1 MLGLLERKRPA
12 QARPAPRL
20 ERPPCSRERKISSI
34 VYRFGAAGAA
44 LAVFLAMSWLYA
56 HGGEDL
62 YENILISYGVLPFR
76 FPFVD
81 ASGALAAW
89 ECARQGVDVIVSD
102 PCDVLQRG
110 YNYSPL
116 WMAVAGIPLGVR
128 DTMAVGWSLDLVFL
142 LSLSLLP
149 PPRRTLE
156 LVVTLVATL
165 STMVA
170 FALERANPDILLFL
184 LTLATGLLTQYPL
197 LMRVLGYFLGLAA
210 ALVKYYPIM
219 VLVITFRERACVFC
233 LVGLAVAAS
242 LAVFWAEYHVDIARG
257 LPNIARGPYNT
268 DLFSAQNVPFLIGEV
283 AAAVTASPQVWQI
296 AAGGLYAILVGAC
309 IAICRRLLRFTELRT
324 ALAALP
330 RFDRTL
336 LVIGSAIIVGC
347 FFAGQ
352 SIGYRGVFLLFVV
365 PGLLGIARNPVRTL
379 RILGLGTSI
388 VIVLLMWGECFRLA
402 LYRMLE
408 QSGISEAIASEI
420 KIQFWLLRELC
431 WWWTVSV
438 MLAVLADFL
447 REVPISRSLSS
458 LFSRSVVRLG

>member
-12 QARPAPRL
+12 QARPVPRL
-20 ERPPCSRERKISSI
+20 ERPPRSRERKISSI

-56 HGGEDL
+56 HGDEDV
-62 YENILISYGVLPFR
+62 YENILTFYGVLPFR

-81 ASGALAAW
+81 TSGALAAW

-116 WMAVAGIPLGVR
+116 WMAVAGIQLGVR

-149 PPRRTLE
+149 PPRRPLE
-156 LVVTLVATL
+156 LVLTLAATL

-184 LTLATGLLTQYPL
+184 LALATGLLTQYPL
-197 LMRVLGYFLGLAA
+197 LMRLFGYVLGLAA
-210 ALVKYYPIM
+210 ALVKYYPVM
-219 VLVITFRERACVFC
+219 VLVITFRERACVFG

-242 LAVFWAEYHVDIARG
+242 LAVFWAEYHVEIARG

-268 DLFSAQNVPFLIGEV
+268 DLFSAQNVPFLIGQAAADV
-283 AAAVTASPQVWQI
+283 AASPRVGQI
-296 AAGGLYAILVGAC
+296 AAGGLYAIFVGAC
-309 IAICRRLLRFTELRT
+309 IAICHQLLRFTGLRSVLT
-324 ALAALP
+324 ALP
-330 RFDRTL
+330 RLDRTL
-336 LVIGSAIIVGC
+336 LVIGSAIVAGC

-352 SIGYRGVFLLFVV
+352 SIGYRGVFLLLVM
-365 PGLLGIARNPVRTL
+365 PGLLGISRTSVREL
-379 RILGLGTSI
+379 RVLGLGASV

-402 LYRMLE
+402 LYGALE
-408 QSGISEAIASEI
+408 QPGALEGLTGGV
-420 KIQFWLLRELC
+420 KILFWLCRELC
-431 WWWTVSV
+431 WWWTVSL

-447 REVPISRSLSS
+447 HDSPMLRSVSS
-458 LFSRSVVRLG
+458 LFGRATAG

>member
-1 MLGLLERKRPA
+1 MT
-12 QARPAPRL
+12 
-20 ERPPCSRERKISSI
+20 
-34 VYRFGAAGAA
+34 
-44 LAVFLAMSWLYA
+44 WLYS
-56 HGGEDL
+56 HGAKDL
-62 YENILISYGVLPFR
+62 YENILTSFGVLPFR

-116 WMAVAGIPLGVR
+116 WMAVAGIPLSVR

-156 LVVTLVATL
+156 LVLTLAATL

-219 VLVITFRERACVFC
+219 VLVITFRERACVFG

-242 LAVFWAEYHVDIARG
+242 LAVFLGR
-257 LPNIARGPYNT
+257 
-268 DLFSAQNVPFLIGEV
+268 VPRRDRKRATEHRPRAL
-283 AAAVTASPQVWQI
+283 Q
-296 AAGGLYAILVGAC
+296 YRLVFRSEC
-309 IAICRRLLRFTELRT
+309 
-324 ALAALP
+324 AL
-330 RFDRTL
+330 
-336 LVIGSAIIVGC
+336 S
-347 FFAGQ
+347 
-352 SIGYRGVFLLFVV
+352 YR
-365 PGLLGIARNPVRTL
+365 
-379 RILGLGTSI
+379 
-388 VIVLLMWGECFRLA
+388 
-402 LYRMLE
+402 
-408 QSGISEAIASEI
+408 
-420 KIQFWLLRELC
+420 
-431 WWWTVSV
+431 
-438 MLAVLADFL
+438 
-447 REVPISRSLSS
+447 
-458 LFSRSVVRLG
+458 

>member
-1 MLGLLERKRPA
+1 M
-12 QARPAPRL
+12 
-20 ERPPCSRERKISSI
+20 
-34 VYRFGAAGAA
+34 
-44 LAVFLAMSWLYA
+44 VFLGISYVYEYA
-56 HGGEDL
+56 GKDL
-62 YENILISYGVLPFR
+62 YEHILSAYGVLPFR

-81 ASGALAAW
+81 ISGALAAW

-116 WMAVAGIPLGVR
+116 WMAIAGIPLGIR

-156 LVVTLVATL
+156 LVLTLGATL

-170 FALERANPDILLFL
+170 FALERANPDILMFL
-184 LTLATGLLTQYPL
+184 LALATGLLTQYPL
-197 LMRVLGYFLGLAA
+197 LMRLFGYFLGLAA
-210 ALVKYYPIM
+210 ALVKYYPVM

-233 LVGLAVAAS
+233 LVGLAVVVS

-268 DLFSAQNVPFLIGEV
+268 DLFSAQNVPFLIGEAAADV
-283 AAAVTASPQVWQI
+283 AASPRVGLI
-296 AAGGLYAILVGAC
+296 AAGGLYAIFVGAC
-309 IAICRRLLRFTELRT
+309 IAICRQLLRFTELRT
-324 ALAALP
+324 ALTALP
-330 RFDRTL
+330 RLDWTL

-352 SIGYRGVFLLFVV
+352 SIGYRGVFLLLVI
-365 PGLLGIARNPVRTL
+365 PGLLGISRTSVREL
-379 RILGLGTSI
+379 RVLGLGASV

-402 LYRMLE
+402 LYGALE
-408 QSGISEAIASEI
+408 HPGVFEGLAGGV
-420 KIQFWLLRELC
+420 KIVFWLCRELC
-431 WWWTVSV
+431 WWWTVSF

-447 REVPISRSLSS
+447 QASPMLRGVPS
-458 LFSRSVVRLG
+458 LFGRPTVRVR